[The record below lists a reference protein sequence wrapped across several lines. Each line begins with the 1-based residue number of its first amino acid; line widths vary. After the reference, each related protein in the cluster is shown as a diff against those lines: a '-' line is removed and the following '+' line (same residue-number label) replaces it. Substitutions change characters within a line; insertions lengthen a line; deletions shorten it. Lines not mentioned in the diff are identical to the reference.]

1 MLFNE
6 YPLTAGDLGRKD
18 VADAGQFVLY
28 RFPTYLGE
36 EKPMNENREYKSDV
50 FSMLMENK
58 SYALEVYNA
67 LNHSDYKN
75 PEEVEIIRLERGI
88 SLSIRNDASFLID
101 MNMSF
106 YEHQSTYNP
115 NMPLRSAIYY
125 VNTLEDWLR
134 RKNLDLF
141 SRKRIQI
148 PTPHFV
154 VFYNGTEKR
163 PEYEEMRLSEAFC
176 HKTDE
181 PGIEVRCRVYNIN
194 PDNNRSLKERSA
206 VLEGYTYFVE
216 KVRTYRKGNMGLE
229 EAVDR
234 AIEDCIENHV
244 LEDFF
249 RDRKDEVKKMT
260 HLDYTWEKREQMIRK
275 EEFEDGMEQGRV
287 QMLVNQVCSKL
298 KKGKTPEEIA
308 DALEEPI
315 KNIQK
320 ICRIAE
326 QYAPEYPAEKVCRA
340 LMN

>member
-1 MLFNE
+1 
-6 YPLTAGDLGRKD
+6 
-18 VADAGQFVLY
+18 
-28 RFPTYLGE
+28 
-36 EKPMNENREYKSDV
+36 MNENREYKSDV

-125 VNTLEDWLR
+125 INALEDWLR

-141 SRKRIQI
+141 SRKRIQL

-163 PEYEEMRLSEAFC
+163 PEYEEMKLSEAFC

-194 PDNNRSLKERSA
+194 PDNNRPLKERSA

-216 KVRTYRKGNMGLE
+216 KVRNHQKGNMSLE

-275 EEFEDGMEQGRV
+275 EEFEEGVAEGMERGIAQGMERGIEQGVEQGRV
-287 QMLVNQVCSKL
+287 QILAELVCSKL

-308 DALEEPI
+308 DALEEPVE
-315 KNIQK
+315 NVQK

-326 QYAPEYPAEKVCRA
+326 QYAPEYPVEEVCRA

>member
-1 MLFNE
+1 M
-6 YPLTAGDLGRKD
+6 K
-18 VADAGQFVLY
+18 
-28 RFPTYLGE
+28 
-36 EKPMNENREYKSDV
+36 ENREYKSDV

-134 RKNLDLF
+134 KKNLDLF
-141 SRKRIQI
+141 SRKRIQV

-163 PEYEEMRLSEAFC
+163 PEYEEMKLSEAFC

-194 PDNNRSLKERSA
+194 PDNNRTLKERSA

-216 KVRTYRKGNMGLE
+216 KVRTYQKGNMSLE

-244 LEDFF
+244 LEDFV

-275 EEFEDGMEQGRV
+275 EEFEEGMEQGIEQGVEQGRV
-287 QMLVNQVCSKL
+287 QRLTEQVCSKL

-308 DALEEPI
+308 DALEEPVE
-315 KNIQK
+315 NIQK

-326 QYAPEYPAEKVCRA
+326 QYAPEYPAEDVWHA
-340 LMN
+340 LMD

>member
-1 MLFNE
+1 
-6 YPLTAGDLGRKD
+6 
-18 VADAGQFVLY
+18 
-28 RFPTYLGE
+28 
-36 EKPMNENREYKSDV
+36 MNENREYKSDV

-67 LNHSDYKN
+67 LNHSDYRN

-101 MNMSF
+101 MKMSF

-194 PDNNRSLKERSA
+194 PDNNRPLKERSA

-234 AIEDCIENHV
+234 AIEDCIKNHV

-249 RDRKDEVKKMT
+249 RDRKDEVK
-260 HLDYTWEKREQMIRK
+260 D
-275 EEFEDGMEQGRV
+275 
-287 QMLVNQVCSKL
+287 
-298 KKGKTPEEIA
+298 
-308 DALEEPI
+308 
-315 KNIQK
+315 
-320 ICRIAE
+320 
-326 QYAPEYPAEKVCRA
+326 
-340 LMN
+340 

>member
-1 MLFNE
+1 M
-6 YPLTAGDLGRKD
+6 K
-18 VADAGQFVLY
+18 
-28 RFPTYLGE
+28 
-36 EKPMNENREYKSDV
+36 ENREYKSDV

-67 LNHSDYKN
+67 LNHSDYRN

-154 VFYNGTEKR
+154 VFYNGAEKR

-194 PDNNRSLKERSA
+194 PDNNRPLKERSA

-216 KVRTYRKGNMGLE
+216 KVRTYRKGNMNLE

-234 AIEDCIENHV
+234 AIEDCIKNHV

-275 EEFEDGMEQGRV
+275 EEFEEGMEQGIAEGMERGIEQGV
-287 QMLVNQVCSKL
+287 GQGSLQRLVNQVCCKL

-308 DALEEPI
+308 DALEEPVE
-315 KNIQK
+315 NIQK

-326 QYAPEYPAEKVCRA
+326 QYAPEYPAGEVCGA

>member
-1 MLFNE
+1 M
-6 YPLTAGDLGRKD
+6 K
-18 VADAGQFVLY
+18 
-28 RFPTYLGE
+28 
-36 EKPMNENREYKSDV
+36 ENREYKSDV

-67 LNHSDYKN
+67 LNHSDYRN

-141 SRKRIQI
+141 SRKRIQV

-194 PDNNRSLKERSA
+194 PDNNRTLKERSA

-275 EEFEDGMEQGRV
+275 EEFEDGVAEGMERGVGQGSLQR
-287 QMLVNQVCSKL
+287 LVNQVCSKL

-308 DALEEPI
+308 DALEEPVE
-315 KNIQK
+315 NIQK

-326 QYAPEYPAEKVCRA
+326 QYAPEYPAEDVWHA
-340 LMN
+340 LMD

>member
-1 MLFNE
+1 
-6 YPLTAGDLGRKD
+6 
-18 VADAGQFVLY
+18 
-28 RFPTYLGE
+28 
-36 EKPMNENREYKSDV
+36 MNENREYKSDV

-125 VNTLEDWLR
+125 VNALEDWLR
-134 RKNLDLF
+134 KKNLDLF
-141 SRKRIQI
+141 SRRRIQV

-163 PEYEEMRLSEAFC
+163 PEYEEMKLSEAFC

-194 PDNNRSLKERSA
+194 PDNNRTLKERSA
-206 VLEGYTYFVE
+206 
-216 KVRTYRKGNMGLE
+216 
-229 EAVDR
+229 
-234 AIEDCIENHV
+234 V

-275 EEFEDGMEQGRV
+275 EEFEDGVAEGMERGIEQGIERGMERGV
-287 QMLVNQVCSKL
+287 EQGSLRRLVNQVCSKL

-308 DALEEPI
+308 DALEEPVE
-315 KNIQK
+315 NIQK

-326 QYAPEYPAEKVCRA
+326 QYAPEYSVEEVCRA
-340 LMN
+340 LMI

>member
-1 MLFNE
+1 
-6 YPLTAGDLGRKD
+6 
-18 VADAGQFVLY
+18 
-28 RFPTYLGE
+28 
-36 EKPMNENREYKSDV
+36 MNENREYKSDV

-67 LNHSDYKN
+67 LNHSDYRN

-115 NMPLRSAIYY
+115 NMPLRSMIYY
-125 VNTLEDWLR
+125 VNALEDWLK

-141 SRKRIQI
+141 GRKRIQI

-163 PEYEEMRLSEAFC
+163 PEYEKMKLSEAFC

-216 KVRTYRKGNMGLE
+216 KVRAYQKRNMELG

-275 EEFEDGMEQGRV
+275 EEFEDGVAEGMERGIAQGMERGIERGV
-287 QMLVNQVCSKL
+287 EKGSLQRLVNQVCSKL
-298 KKGKTPEEIA
+298 KRGKTPEEIA

-315 KNIQK
+315 ENIRK

-326 QYAPEYPAEKVCRA
+326 QYAPEYSEEDVCRA
-340 LMN
+340 LMD

>member
-1 MLFNE
+1 M
-6 YPLTAGDLGRKD
+6 K
-18 VADAGQFVLY
+18 
-28 RFPTYLGE
+28 
-36 EKPMNENREYKSDV
+36 ENREYKSDV

-134 RKNLDLF
+134 KKNLDLF
-141 SRKRIQI
+141 SRRRIQV

-275 EEFEDGMEQGRV
+275 EEFEDGVAEGMERGIEQGVEQGRV
-287 QMLVNQVCSKL
+287 QRLTEQVCSKL

-308 DALEEPI
+308 DALEEPVE
-315 KNIQK
+315 NIQK

-326 QYAPEYPAEKVCRA
+326 QYAPEYPAEDVCRA
-340 LMN
+340 LMD

>member
-1 MLFNE
+1 M
-6 YPLTAGDLGRKD
+6 K
-18 VADAGQFVLY
+18 
-28 RFPTYLGE
+28 
-36 EKPMNENREYKSDV
+36 ENREYKSDV

-141 SRKRIQI
+141 SRKRIQL

-194 PDNNRSLKERSA
+194 PDNNRPLKERSA

-275 EEFEDGMEQGRV
+275 EEFEEGVAEGMERGIAQGMERGIEQGVEQGRV
-287 QMLVNQVCSKL
+287 QILAELVCSKL

-308 DALEEPI
+308 DALEEPVE
-315 KNIQK
+315 NVQK

-326 QYAPEYPAEKVCRA
+326 QYAPEYPVEEVCRA

>member
-1 MLFNE
+1 
-6 YPLTAGDLGRKD
+6 
-18 VADAGQFVLY
+18 
-28 RFPTYLGE
+28 
-36 EKPMNENREYKSDV
+36 MNENREYKSDV

-67 LNHSDYKN
+67 LNHSDYKD

-115 NMPLRSAIYY
+115 NMPLRSMIYY
-125 VNTLEDWLR
+125 VNVMEDWLK
-134 RKNLDLF
+134 RKNMDLCG
-141 SRKRIQI
+141 RKRIQI

-194 PDNNRSLKERSA
+194 PDNNRMLKERSA

-216 KVRTYRKGNMGLE
+216 KVRTYQKRNMELG

-287 QMLVNQVCSKL
+287 QLLTEQICSKL
-298 KKGKTPEEIA
+298 KKGKTPDEIA
-308 DALEEPI
+308 DALEEPVE
-315 KNIQK
+315 NIQK

-326 QYAPEYPAEKVCRA
+326 QYAPEYPVKEICTA
-340 LMN
+340 LME

>member
-1 MLFNE
+1 M
-6 YPLTAGDLGRKD
+6 
-18 VADAGQFVLY
+18 ADAGQSVLY
-28 RFPTYLGE
+28 RFPTYVGE

-67 LNHSDYKN
+67 LNHSDYKD

-115 NMPLRSAIYY
+115 NMPLRSMIYY
-125 VNTLEDWLR
+125 VNVMEDWLK
-134 RKNLDLF
+134 RKNMDLCG
-141 SRKRIQI
+141 RKRIQI

-194 PDNNRSLKERSA
+194 PDNNRMLKERSA

-216 KVRTYRKGNMGLE
+216 KVRTYQKRNMELG

-287 QMLVNQVCSKL
+287 QLLTEQICSKL
-298 KKGKTPEEIA
+298 KKGKTPDEIA
-308 DALEEPI
+308 DALEEPVE
-315 KNIQK
+315 NIQK

-326 QYAPEYPAEKVCRA
+326 QYAPEYPVKEICTA
-340 LMN
+340 LME

>member
-1 MLFNE
+1 M
-6 YPLTAGDLGRKD
+6 K
-18 VADAGQFVLY
+18 
-28 RFPTYLGE
+28 
-36 EKPMNENREYKSDV
+36 ENREYKSDV

-88 SLSIRNDASFLID
+88 SLSVRNDASFLID

-134 RKNLDLF
+134 KKNLDLF
-141 SRKRIQI
+141 SRRRIQV

-176 HKTDE
+176 HKTDA

-194 PDNNRSLKERSA
+194 PDNNRTLKERSA

-216 KVRTYRKGNMGLE
+216 KVRTYQKRNVDLE

-275 EEFEDGMEQGRV
+275 EEFEEGMEQGMERGIAQGMERGIAQGIEQGVEQGRV
-287 QMLVNQVCSKL
+287 QRLTEQVCSKL

-308 DALEEPI
+308 DALEEPVE
-315 KNIQK
+315 NVQK

-326 QYAPEYPAEKVCRA
+326 QYAPEYPVEEICRA

>member
-1 MLFNE
+1 
-6 YPLTAGDLGRKD
+6 
-18 VADAGQFVLY
+18 
-28 RFPTYLGE
+28 
-36 EKPMNENREYKSDV
+36 MNENREYKSDV

-134 RKNLDLF
+134 KKNLDLF
-141 SRKRIQI
+141 SRRRIQV

-181 PGIEVRCRVYNIN
+181 PGIEVRCRAYNIN
-194 PDNNRSLKERSA
+194 PDNNRPLKERSA
-206 VLEGYTYFVE
+206 
-216 KVRTYRKGNMGLE
+216 
-229 EAVDR
+229 
-234 AIEDCIENHV
+234 V

-260 HLDYTWEKREQMIRK
+260 HLDYTWERREQMIRK
-275 EEFEDGMEQGRV
+275 EEFEDGMEQG
-287 QMLVNQVCSKL
+287 
-298 KKGKTPEEIA
+298 IA
-308 DALEEPI
+308 QG
-315 KNIQK
+315 IQ
-320 ICRIAE
+320 RGAE
-326 QYAPEYPAEKVCRA
+326 QEKLNTAVRMFKLQVPMEQIA
-340 LMN
+340 QAVGESVGTVKSWLETDRSNVNPT

>member
-1 MLFNE
+1 
-6 YPLTAGDLGRKD
+6 
-18 VADAGQFVLY
+18 
-28 RFPTYLGE
+28 
-36 EKPMNENREYKSDV
+36 MNENREYKSDV

-141 SRKRIQI
+141 SRKRIQV

-194 PDNNRSLKERSA
+194 PDNTRTLKERSA

-275 EEFEDGMEQGRV
+275 EEFEEGMEQGMERGIAQGMERGIAQGIEQGVEQGRV
-287 QMLVNQVCSKL
+287 QRLTEQVCSKL

-308 DALEEPI
+308 DALEEPVE
-315 KNIQK
+315 NIQK

-326 QYAPEYPAEKVCRA
+326 QYAPEYPAEDVCRA
-340 LMN
+340 LMD